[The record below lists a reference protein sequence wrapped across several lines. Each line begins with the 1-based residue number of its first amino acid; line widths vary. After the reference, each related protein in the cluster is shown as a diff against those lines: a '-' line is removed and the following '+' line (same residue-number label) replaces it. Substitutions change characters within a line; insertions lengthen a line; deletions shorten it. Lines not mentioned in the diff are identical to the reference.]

1 MSKPFHIRGNIYI
14 LGSAE
19 ISLPYDCCVYL
30 IDVGEL
36 ILIDSGAGRSFNRL
50 GLAKMPCSQISGTSS
65 SYCMVL
71 DGSKAQRMSQMWLS
85 SSRQSTEQAPKLL
98 NEFQSGQ
105 QVQEDGHKCWFCGS
119 SNLQQV
125 FKDSYICQDCGSSNL
140 PLLNVAPSCISKAKT
155 PGGGRSYSP
164 SRHYLKWLN
173 KRRNAAS

>member
-1 MSKPFHIRGNIYI
+1 MSKPFRIFQDIYI
-14 LGSAE
+14 IGSAE
-19 ISLPYDCCVYL
+19 ISHPYDCCVYL

-50 GLAKMPCSQISGTSS
+50 GLTKMPCSQISGTT
-65 SYCMVL
+65 YEPNVVKFL
-71 DGSKAQRMSQMWLS
+71 KAINRA
-85 SSRQSTEQAPKLL
+85 STKLL

-164 SRHYLKWLN
+164 SRHYLKWLD
-173 KRRNAAS
+173 KRRNDAS